1 MPLIDEIQS
10 KKDKM
15 DKQYQSSNSSFLRGY
30 TEALA
35 YCLNK
40 IKRSEKGN
48 QWLYDNANKEN

>member
-48 QWLYDNANKEN
+48 Q